1 MGTRAGLDVLDVP
14 VLGIE
19 ILYAG
24 PAARALVAVVTER
37 SPALTQEKF
46 WSHNVSCL
54 DLDCSSIRFSKTN
67 AYCQVMGEI
76 WP

>member
-24 PAARALVAVVTER
+24 PAARALVAVLTELSR
-37 SPALTQEKF
+37 SDA
-46 WSHNVSCL
+46 
-54 DLDCSSIRFSKTN
+54 
-67 AYCQVMGEI
+67 GEI
-76 WP
+76 LVA